1 MEKPPTGLCGCAKGC
16 DKLWPLFLLSFFG
29 ELDGEVQ
36 CAVMTKPTKPLE
48 IRVHGRGGQGGVT
61 CAKILASF
69 YARLGKSVQTFG
81 DYAGERSGA
90 PVRAFTRVSDQKITN
105 RNKVYEPDEILVL
118 DQTLL
123 SKEILTGLAPG
134 GLLLL
139 NVSEGS
145 EALTERFKGY
155 RLGLVDAK
163 GIARKHGIGTKS
175 LVIVNTTIAG
185 AYAKMAGLPFTLV
198 EETFRGL
205 GFASNLEA
213 AREAFDSVRIIRAGV
228 LSGVDDERP
237 AKSKDSHGQPKVG
250 IESLAAHHE
259 SPPTPLK
266 TGSWKTQQPI
276 YKENLAPCSAW
287 CPAGN
292 DVIGFI
298 QAVGKG
304 NAEEAVS
311 ILAATT
317 PFPGVCGRVCPAPCM
332 EGCNRR
338 ELDGAVQI
346 KALERWVA
354 DQGFHGCPEKA
365 VPDRVFEMGIVGS
378 GPAGISAAYQL
389 ALAGHRVFLYE
400 GEEELGGV
408 LRTGIPS
415 YRLPR
420 GVLDREIGRVLELG
434 VEVRTGV
441 FLSFSEMEGLA
452 RKHDALILAT
462 GLQHLR
468 ELDVEG
474 ADLPGIEQG
483 IDFLHRVNFGMGPR
497 LHGHVVVLGGGNTA
511 MDCAR
516 SALRCGA
523 ERVTVAYR
531 RTRVEMP
538 AIQEEIGEAEEEG
551 VTLLLQRQPVGFSG
565 KEQVDSVLLAEVEMG
580 EPDESGR
587 RKPLVTDRVEK
598 LGCDSVFLALGQTR
612 NLSVLPSSWEIR
624 GERIHVNGDP
634 WSIFLSGDFSNGEGT
649 VTHAIGNG
657 RRVASLVLSDLGEE
671 VQVFE
676 RPDRRMAVPAT
687 DIRFDHFDRAVPT
700 EIPVLDSKERI
711 QGFEEVNGGL
721 NDPLEAHRCFS
732 CGHCTQCDTCLVY
745 CPEGIIRRQELGY
758 EVDYSYCKGCGI
770 CVEECPREAM
780 EMTQ

>member
-1 MEKPPTGLCGCAKGC
+1 M
-16 DKLWPLFLLSFFG
+16 
-29 ELDGEVQ
+29 
-36 CAVMTKPTKPLE
+36 TKPLE

-90 PVRAFTRVSDQKITN
+90 PVRAFTRVSEEAITN

-118 DQTLL
+118 DPTLL
-123 SKEILTGLAPG
+123 SQEVLTGLAEG
-134 GLLLL
+134 GFLLL
-139 NVSEGS
+139 NVAEGQ
-145 EALTERFKGY
+145 EELEERFKGY

-163 GIARKHGIGTKS
+163 GIARRHGIGTKS

-185 AYAKMAGLPFTLV
+185 AYAKMAGLPFELV
-198 EETFRGL
+198 EVTYRAL

-213 AREAFDSVRIIRAGV
+213 AKEAFDAVRVSEVGGAGSEV
-228 LSGVDDERP
+228 AASQEEGRGKVS
-237 AKSKDSHGQPKVG
+237 AAIQGKPK
-250 IESLAAHHE
+250 IESLPAHHE
-259 SPPTPLK
+259 SQPTPLK
-266 TGSWKTQQPI
+266 TGSWKTQQPV
-276 YKENLAPCSAW
+276 YTENLAPCSAW

-298 QAVGKG
+298 QAAGKG
-304 NAEEAVS
+304 QAKEAAA
-311 ILAATT
+311 ILAVTT

-338 ELDGAVQI
+338 EMDGAVEI
-346 KALERWVA
+346 RGLERWVA
-354 DQGFHGCPEKA
+354 DQGFDALPKKGVPE
-365 VPDRVFEMGIVGS
+365 RVFDFGIVGS

-389 ALAGHRVFLYE
+389 ALGGHRVRLYE
-400 GEEELGGV
+400 GEAELGGV

-420 GVLDREIGRVLELG
+420 SVLDEEIGRVLGLG
-434 VEVRTGV
+434 VEARTGR
-441 FLSFSEMEGLA
+441 FLSFGEIEGLA
-452 RKHDALILAT
+452 SEHDALILAS
-462 GLQHLR
+462 GLQRLR
-468 ELDVEG
+468 GLEVEG
-474 ADLPGIEQG
+474 AELPEIEQG
-483 IDFLHRVNFGMGPR
+483 IRFLHRVNLGEGAK

-523 ERVTVAYR
+523 DKVTVAYR
-531 RTRVEMP
+531 RTRLEMP
-538 AIQEEIGEAEEEG
+538 AIAEEINEAEEEG
-551 VTLLLQRQPVGFSG
+551 VELLLQRQPVGFEG
-565 KEQVDSVLLAEVEMG
+565 EGQLKGVLLAEVEMG

-587 RKPLVTDRVEK
+587 RRPVVTDREES
-598 LGCDSVFLALGQTR
+598 LACDHVLLALGQSPD
-612 NLSVLPSSWEIR
+612 LSLLPESWEVR
-624 GERIHVNGDP
+624 DGRVFVEGEPRP
-634 WSIFLSGDFSNGEGT
+634 IFLAGDFSTGEGT

-657 RRVASLVLSDLGEE
+657 RRVAGLALKELGQE
-671 VQVFE
+671 VEVFV
-676 RPDRRMAVPAT
+676 RPDRRTAVPAT
-687 DIRFDHFDRAVPT
+687 DIRFDHFDSSAPT
-700 EIPVLDSKERI
+700 RMPVLDPKERI
-711 QGFEEVNGGL
+711 HCFDEVNGGL
-721 NDPLEAHRCFS
+721 PQSLEAHRCFS
-732 CGHCTQCDTCLVY
+732 CGHCTRCDTCLVY

>member
-1 MEKPPTGLCGCAKGC
+1 M
-16 DKLWPLFLLSFFG
+16 
-29 ELDGEVQ
+29 
-36 CAVMTKPTKPLE
+36 TKPLE

-90 PVRAFTRVSDQKITN
+90 PVRAFTRVSEQPITN

-118 DQTLL
+118 DPTLL
-123 SKEILTGLAPG
+123 SQEVLTGLAEG
-134 GLLLL
+134 GFLLL
-139 NVSEGS
+139 NVAEGL
-145 EALTERFKGY
+145 EELEERFHGY

-163 GIARKHGIGTKS
+163 GIARKYGIGTKS

-185 AYAKMAGLPFTLV
+185 AYAKMAGLSFDLV
-198 EETFRGL
+198 EATYRAL

-213 AREAFDSVRIIRAGV
+213 AREAFDSVRI
-228 LSGVDDERP
+228 SGVGEGSAEVRAAGGKEG
-237 AKSKDSHGQPKVG
+237 AKIAGSSTEDKPS
-250 IESLAAHHE
+250 IESLPAHHE
-259 SPPTPLK
+259 SKPTPLK
-266 TGSWKTQQPI
+266 TGSWKTQQPV

-298 QAVGKG
+298 QAAGKG
-304 NAEEAVS
+304 QAKEAAA

-338 ELDGAVQI
+338 EMDGAVQI
-346 KALERWVA
+346 RGLERWVA
-354 DQGFHGCPEKA
+354 DQDFDALPNKGVPE
-365 VPDRVFEMGIVGS
+365 RVFDFGIVGS

-389 ALAGHRVFLYE
+389 GLAGHRVRLYE
-400 GEEELGGV
+400 GEEKLGGV

-420 GVLDREIGRVLELG
+420 PVLDREIGRVLGLG
-434 VEVRTGV
+434 VEARTGR
-441 FLSFSEMEGLA
+441 FLSFAEVEGLA
-452 RKHDALILAT
+452 EEHDALILAT
-462 GLQHLR
+462 GLSRLR
-468 ELDVEG
+468 GLEVQG
-474 ADLPGIEQG
+474 VDLEGIEQG
-483 IDFLHRVNFGMGPR
+483 IRFLHRVNLGGGVK
-497 LHGHVVVLGGGNTA
+497 LKGHVVVLGGGNTA

-523 ERVTVAYR
+523 DKVTVAYR
-531 RTRVEMP
+531 RTRLEMP
-538 AIQEEIGEAEEEG
+538 AIREEILEAEEEG
-551 VTLLLQRQPVGFSG
+551 VVLLLQRQPVGFEG
-565 KEQVDSVLLAEVEMG
+565 EGQLKGVLLAEVEMG

-587 RKPLVTDRVEK
+587 RRPVVTERVQSQA
-598 LGCDSVFLALGQTR
+598 CDHVLLALGQTR
-612 NLSVLPSSWEIR
+612 DLSLLPESWELR
-624 GERIHVNGDP
+624 GERVYVEGEARP
-634 WSIFLSGDFSNGEGT
+634 IFVAGDFSNGDGT

-657 RRVASLVLSDLGEE
+657 RRVADLVLKELGQDVE
-671 VQVFE
+671 VFE
-676 RPDRRMAVPAT
+676 RPDRRTAVPAT
-687 DIRFDHFDRAVPT
+687 DIRFDHFDPAAPT
-700 EIPVLDSKERI
+700 LIPVLDPKERI
-711 QGFEEVNGGL
+711 RCFDEVNGGL
-721 NDPLEAHRCFS
+721 PQSLEAHRCFS
-732 CGHCTQCDTCLVY
+732 CGHCTRCDTCLVY